1 MAPSVLSDFFANAS
15 TLEDAHHHHVLRTSG
30 LLKDMPGIITSSS
43 STSSSSSLSDVSK
56 STSFYLVD
64 LTAKLLGMRV
74 PDDPQSEFRTG
85 HPRLIP
91 QTSVPIPISP
101 NYLTNQ
107 YDRRVF
113 AAAQQ

>member
-1 MAPSVLSDFFANAS
+1 MGVSVLGDFFANAHV
-15 TLEDAHHHHVLRTSG
+15 LEDGAHHEAVTTG
-30 LLKDMPGIITSSS
+30 LLRAAPVGVSSS
-43 STSSSSSLSDVSK
+43 SASTSSSSSLSSP

-64 LTAKLLGMRV
+64 MTAKLLGMRV
-74 PDDPQSEFRTG
+74 PDDPQSEFATG
-85 HPRLIP
+85 QPRLIP

-113 AAAQQ
+113 NAAQQ